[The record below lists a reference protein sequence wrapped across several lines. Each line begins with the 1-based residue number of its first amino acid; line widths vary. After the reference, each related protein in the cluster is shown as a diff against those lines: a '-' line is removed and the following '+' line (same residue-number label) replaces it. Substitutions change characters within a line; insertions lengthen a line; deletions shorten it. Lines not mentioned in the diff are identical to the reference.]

1 MLARGLGAFVGS
13 PVRRLWEVVLL
24 RKAAIFFGFLF
35 VSLIASG
42 TRRASRKLT
51 LDWEESVGLE
61 APPATVARKLGA
73 PLLETEGRRADP
85 GGSPLGVKDRI
96 SWDVLL
102 LFTGRG
108 LGVFGSGGSGIL
120 ENDCLEGLL
129 WGGG

>member
-1 MLARGLGAFVGS
+1 M
-13 PVRRLWEVVLL
+13 RRLWEVVLL
-24 RKAAIFFGFLF
+24 RKAAI
-35 VSLIASG
+35 
-42 TRRASRKLT
+42 

-129 WGGG
+129 WGGDDWLLEK

>member
-1 MLARGLGAFVGS
+1 MGGCAVAKGGDLFC
-13 PVRRLWEVVLL
+13 
-24 RKAAIFFGFLF
+24 FLF

-42 TRRASRKLT
+42 ARRASRKLT

-108 LGVFGSGGSGIL
+108 LGVFSSGGSGIL
-120 ENDCLEGLL
+120 ESDCLERVAV
-129 WGGG
+129 GGGDWLLAK